1 MKCIITESQ
10 YQILLEQS
18 STFLNLINNVK
29 TISGIIILLSARG
42 FNSTGVDRIQS
53 LVKQYIAG
61 GKINP
66 NKKDMEV
73 IRKYQKM
80 ILNNVALNMGY
91 DNWSELKNDALKIE
105 K

>member
-1 MKCIITESQ
+1 MKCVITESQ

-18 STFLNLINNVK
+18 TFLNLVNNTK
-29 TISGIIILLSARG
+29 TITGLILLTARG
-42 FNSTGVDRIQS
+42 FNSSGIDRIQS

-61 GKINP
+61 GKVNP
-66 NKKDMEV
+66 SKKDMEV

-80 ILNNVALNMGY
+80 ILNNVAQNMGY